1 MKFPG
6 TSKISAPQAGSV
18 SPRRVPPRTWGLLSL
33 TGLLLAGCAQP
44 SVPASSPLVNSVSG
58 ASQQTANAEHLA
70 TLTAPAL
77 PDGRNLK
84 PLPNLDGP
92 RLRLPLQTLSVN
104 PNTSVVAL
112 KVLILSAG
120 TSDSSLPAAKAMLDQ
135 VGVPYDVVNPAVAGS
150 FTSSTLVAADGTG
163 NYQGV
168 LLTTG
173 NLAYEA
179 SPGNWQS
186 GLDWT
191 GWNLLWQYESDYHVR
206 QLALYTYPSS
216 WPEDYGMRDAGGAS
230 GTASPTLT
238 TAGAQ
243 VFTDLRSGVALPIR
257 FAYNYP
263 ATLVSVPGVTTT
275 PLLNDAAGRTLAVR
289 SDTAGRERIALNF
302 AQNPYLLHSSLVG
315 YSLVNWLTKGVYI
328 GEYRRYNQLDIDDWF
343 LDGDVFDATTKVVQ
357 PDAFRLSAS
366 DALALPD
373 QQNALRAAFPVSST
387 FKFAVLF
394 NGVQADVTA
403 PASCSPT
410 VVSSDPLSSVTRCLG
425 NQFDW
430 VSHTYAHLYMDFLN
444 YTDSAAQLKPN
455 LTVGSQMG
463 LSVSTKSLVSGAMS
477 GLGYYNPAG
486 DGVATDHGLSAS
498 NTDFLKAAQ
507 DSGTQYLASNHSVA
521 SQWDAGCANCGLT
534 HPLNANLFLVPRWP
548 TNVFYDVT
556 DPTQATAAYNSVY
569 GPGGTAPYWDHAL
582 NYSEFLD
589 KETDIALSH
598 LLSGGA
604 YPHYMHQDNARQY
617 AAGRSL
623 AYDWEAALLAK
634 YSAYST
640 LPLKTLRWDDLG
652 AYMKARTSFM
662 KSGLSGSWDRSANS
676 VSLRSARGGSG
687 YVTGAVLGSSE
698 VYNGRTISAFTAG
711 AGQVISAPV
720 R

>member
-1 MKFPG
+1 MNTKGNGRSRPALPKARLFP
-6 TSKISAPQAGSV
+6 KAWA
-18 SPRRVPPRTWGLLSL
+18 LLSV
-33 TGLLLAGCAQP
+33 TGLLLAACNQP
-44 SVPASSPLVNSVSG
+44 SVPAADILAGSG
-58 ASQQTANAEHLA
+58 PGSSQQTGDSTRLP
-70 TLTAPAL
+70 TLVAPAL
-77 PDGRNLK
+77 PDGSNLQ
-84 PLPNLDGP
+84 PLPNLNGP
-92 RLRLPLQTLSVN
+92 HLRLPFQTLSVN
-104 PNTSVVAL
+104 PNTNVVAL

-120 TSDSSLPAAKAMLDQ
+120 TADSGLPAAKAMLDQ
-135 VGVPYDVVNPAVAGS
+135 AGVPYDVVNPAVAGS

-186 GLDWT
+186 GLDWA

-216 WPEDYGMRDAGGAS
+216 WPEDYGMRDAGAAS
-230 GTASPTLT
+230 GTATPTLT
-238 TAGAQ
+238 AGGAQ
-243 VFTDLRSGVALPIR
+243 VFTDLRSGMALPIK

-263 ATLVSVPGVTTT
+263 ATIVSVPGVVTT
-275 PLLNDAAGRTLAVR
+275 PLLSDSAGRTLAVR

-302 AQNPYLLHSSLVG
+302 AQNPYLLHSELTG

-343 LDGDVFDATTKVVQ
+343 LPDRDNRALQ
-357 PDAFRLSAS
+357 PNLFRISAS
-366 DALALPD
+366 DALAVST

-387 FKFAVLF
+387 FKLAVMF
-394 NGVQADVTA
+394 NGGGADVGA
-403 PASCSPT
+403 PASCSST
-410 VVSSDPLSSVTRCLG
+410 VSSSDPLSSVSRCLG

-430 VSHTYAHLYMDFLN
+430 VSHTLDHEYMNFLN
-444 YTDSAAQLKPN
+444 YADSLAQLKPN
-455 LTVGSQMG
+455 LTVGAQMG
-463 LSVSTKSLVSGAMS
+463 LTVSTKSLVSGDMS

-486 DGVATDHGLSAS
+486 DGPQTDYGLGAS
-498 NTDFLKAAQ
+498 NVNFLKAAQ
-507 DSGTQYLASNHSVA
+507 DTGTQYLASNHSIS
-521 SQWDAGCANCGLT
+521 SQWDPNCTNCGLT
-534 HPLNANLFLVPRWP
+534 HPLNANIFLVPRWP
-548 TNVFYDVT
+548 TNVFYNVT

-569 GPGGTAPYWDHAL
+569 APGGTLPYWDHAL

-589 KETDIALSH
+589 KETDIALNH
-598 LLSGGA
+598 LLSGAA
-604 YPHYMHQDNARQY
+604 YPHYMHQDNLRQY
-617 AAGRSL
+617 SAGHSL
-623 AYDWEAALLAK
+623 AYDWEAALLTK

-662 KSGLSGSWDRSANS
+662 KSGMSGSWDRSTN
-676 VSLRSARGGSG
+676 VLSLRSVRGGSG
-687 YVTGAVLGSSE
+687 YVTGAAVGSSE
-698 VYNGRTISAFTAG
+698 VYNGRTISVFTVG